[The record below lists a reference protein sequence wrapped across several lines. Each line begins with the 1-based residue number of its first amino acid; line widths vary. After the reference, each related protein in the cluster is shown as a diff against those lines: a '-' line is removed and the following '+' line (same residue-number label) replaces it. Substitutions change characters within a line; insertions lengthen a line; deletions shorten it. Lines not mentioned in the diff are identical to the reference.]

1 MFATTLYLV
10 FFGAL
15 KSSASALMIS
25 TFLRAGF
32 SLRVGIKSL
41 SSSMAV
47 VFFACFAS
55 SSVRMPRPGPI
66 SITWSFEVTFAV
78 LIIFATM
85 ALDWRKFWPSD
96 FFALC
101 VMGGGL

>member
-1 MFATTLYLV
+1 MFATTLYLMV
-10 FFGAL
+10 FGGL
-15 KSSASALMIS
+15 KSRASALTIS

-32 SLRVGIKSL
+32 SLRVGIRSL

-66 SITWSFEVTFAV
+66 SITWSLEVTFAV
-78 LIIFATM
+78 LSMRLMI
-85 ALDWRKFWPSD
+85 ALDWRKF
-96 FFALC
+96 
-101 VMGGGL
+101 